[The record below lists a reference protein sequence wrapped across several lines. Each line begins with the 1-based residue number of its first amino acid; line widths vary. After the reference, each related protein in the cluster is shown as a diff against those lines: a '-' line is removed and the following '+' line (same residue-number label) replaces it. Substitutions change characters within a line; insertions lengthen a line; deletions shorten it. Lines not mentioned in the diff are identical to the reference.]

1 MGGRG
6 ARRRLRRIP
15 MRLGFLTAPFPET
28 PLMDVADWA
37 SANGFESLEI
47 ACWPRSSGPTR
58 RYAGTSHID
67 VANLGTTEATE
78 IVDELGAK
86 GLGISGLGFY
96 PNPLHPDA
104 DHRDQVIGHLRHVID
119 AAEKMGVP
127 LVNTFMGGDA
137 ALTQDQNWERAL
149 AIWPDIVRY
158 AEDHGRKLT
167 IENCPMIFS
176 KDEWPGGHNI
186 AWSPSIWRRIL
197 EQWGGTVGLN
207 YDPSHLV
214 WLMIDQGRFIREFGP
229 HILHFQAKDLMI
241 DRDGLYERGSL
252 SGGIGWQIPR
262 IPGLGEV
269 DWRVVFSELYRVGY
283 DGDCIVEHE
292 DRRFEGTDELVKRGF
307 IIARETL
314 RPFVV

>member
-1 MGGRG
+1 
-6 ARRRLRRIP
+6 

-37 SANGFESLEI
+37 AGNGFEVLEI
-47 ACWPRSSGPTR
+47 ACWPQATGPTR

-67 VANLGTTEATE
+67 VANLGASQATE
-78 IVDELGAK
+78 IVDEIAAK
-86 GLGISGLGFY
+86 GLTISGLGFY
-96 PNPLHPDA
+96 PNPLHPDPA
-104 DHRDQVIGHLRHVID
+104 HREQVIGHLKHVIT
-119 AAEKMGVP
+119 AAEKMDVP
-127 LVNTFMGGDA
+127 FVNTFMGGDA
-137 ALTQDQNWERAL
+137 ALSQDANWQRAL
-149 AIWPDIVRY
+149 EIWPDIVTF
-158 AEDHGRKLT
+158 AQDHGRKIT

-186 AWSPSIWRRIL
+186 AWSPYIWRRIL

-214 WLMIDQGRFIREFGP
+214 WLMIDQDRFIREFGP

-241 DRDGLYERGSL
+241 DRDGLYERGTL
-252 SGGIGWQIPR
+252 SAGIGWQIPR

-269 DWRVVFSELYRVGY
+269 PWRVVFAALYRAGY
-283 DGDCIVEHE
+283 AGDCIIEHE
-292 DRRFEGTDELVKRGF
+292 DRDFEGTDELVKRGF
-307 IIARETL
+307 IIAREAL

>member
-1 MGGRG
+1 
-6 ARRRLRRIP
+6 

-28 PLMDVADWA
+28 PLMEVADWA
-37 SANGFESLEI
+37 AGNGFESLEI
-47 ACWPRSSGPTR
+47 ACWPVTTGPTR

-67 VANLGTTEATE
+67 VANLSATQATE
-78 IVDELGAK
+78 IVSEITGK
-86 GLGISGLGFY
+86 GLAISGLGFY

-104 DHRDQVIGHLRHVID
+104 DHRDGVIGHLKHVIT
-119 AAEKMGVP
+119 AAEKMDVP

-149 AIWPDIVRY
+149 QIWPDIVRF
-158 AEDHGRKLT
+158 AQDHGRQIT

-186 AWSPSIWRRIL
+186 AWSPAIWRRIL
-197 EQWGGTVGLN
+197 EEWGGTIGLN

-214 WLMIDQGRFIREFGP
+214 WLMIDQERFIREFGP

-241 DRDGLYERGSL
+241 DREGLYERGTL
-252 SGGIGWQIPR
+252 SAGIGWQVPR

-269 DWRVVFSELYRVGY
+269 DWRVVFAALYRAGY
-283 DGDCIVEHE
+283 DGDCIIEHE
-292 DRRFEGTDELVKRGF
+292 DRKFEGTDELVKRGF
-307 IIARETL
+307 ILARETL
-314 RPFVV
+314 RPYVV